1 MKTFKFSVLCA
12 AALSLCAAASV
23 QATDYTP
30 VSVNLVATYVIGQI
44 PYATAINNAKLLT
57 KIGAYLNFSTVGD
70 TLQIDNATGDLCVL
84 NSSGALVANLS
95 TGIGGTNVTTDVNG
109 ISFRVLADTFFN
121 GGGAVEVT
129 GGSSTLPNFNVKG
142 SFTLPFFRI
151 QFQDDFGNVPGTF
164 SDDYSLTI
172 DSGYGTF
179 AESLTVTGAVN
190 AYKQSINCNVY
201 GFVTDFNGAVG
212 FLGGNGGTIVGTIT
226 ASGKSAVAAPSI
238 WDVITPVGP

>member
-12 AALSLCAAASV
+12 AALSLCAAASA
-23 QATDYTP
+23 QTDYTP
-30 VSVNLVATYVIGQI
+30 VSVNLVATYVIGNT
-44 PYATAINNAKLLT
+44 PYATAINNTTLLK
-57 KIGAYLNFSTVGD
+57 KIGAYLNFSPVGKS
-70 TLQIDNATGDLCVL
+70 LQIDNTTGDLCVL
-84 NSSGALVANLS
+84 NSSGGLVANLG
-95 TGIGGTNVTTDVNG
+95 TGIGGTNVNTDVND
-109 ISFRVLADTFFN
+109 ISFRVQASTFFN

-151 QFQDDFGNVPGTF
+151 QFQDDFGNTPGVF
-164 SDDYSLTI
+164 SDDYFLTI

-201 GFVTDFNGAVG
+201 GFATDFNGAIGG
-212 FLGGNGGTIVGTIT
+212 FGGSDATIIGTIT

-238 WDVITPVGP
+238 WDVITPLAVP

>member
-12 AALSLCAAASV
+12 AALSLCAATSA

-30 VSVNLVATYVIGQI
+30 VSVNLVATYVIDQI
-44 PYATAINNAKLLT
+44 PYATAINNTTLLK
-57 KIGAYLNFSTVGD
+57 KIGAYLNFSPVGD
-70 TLQIDNATGDLCVL
+70 TLQIDNTTGDLCVL
-84 NSSGALVANLS
+84 NSSGALVANLG
-95 TGIGGTNVTTDVNG
+95 TGIGGTNVVTDVNG
-109 ISFRVLADTFFN
+109 ISFRVQANPFFN

-142 SFTLPFFRI
+142 SFTLPFFSIR
-151 QFQDDFGNVPGTF
+151 FQDDLGNTPGDF
-164 SDDYSLTI
+164 SDDYRLLI

-201 GFVTDFNGAVG
+201 GFVDNDIAGWF
-212 FLGGNGGTIVGTIT
+212 GTVTGTIT

-238 WDVITPVGP
+238 WDVITPIAVP